1 MEIECAPAPSSP
13 QPILPPYPTPLTT
26 RSPGGEGRLG
36 SCSPA
41 LNPNLQPKSLLAA
54 RWTPPPR
61 LTSGCLALPAQHPHP
76 PILAVWHPLSSHP
89 WGSWQGP
96 SLANVVMS
104 LAVPRERS
112 SWACCQ
118 SVNPGPCARLG
129 NLTQALERGDA
140 GSVGKEPWD
149 VGSVGK
155 LPKSWALGCSDLPGP
170 VQKGG
175 WAYSGQCTFLVQE
188 DQSEGSYVP
197 TQLPGEENS
206 FRVY

>member
-1 MEIECAPAPSSP
+1 M
-13 QPILPPYPTPLTT
+13 
-26 RSPGGEGRLG
+26 EGRLG

>member
-1 MEIECAPAPSSP
+1 M
-13 QPILPPYPTPLTT
+13 
-26 RSPGGEGRLG
+26 EGRLG
-36 SCSPA
+36 SCSPV
-41 LNPNLQPKSLLAA
+41 LNPNLQPKSLLTAP
-54 RWTPPPR
+54 WTPPPR
-61 LTSGCLALPAQHPHP
+61 FTSGCVALPAQHPHP

-112 SWACCQ
+112 GWACCQ

-140 GSVGKEPWD
+140 GSVGKEPW
-149 VGSVGK
+149 GR
-155 LPKSWALGCSDLPGP
+155 
-170 VQKGG
+170 
-175 WAYSGQCTFLVQE
+175 GQCRETAQVMGAGVLRFARCCSEGRLGLLRAVHIFGAGRS
-188 DQSEGSYVP
+188 DEGSYVP
-197 TQLPGEENS
+197 TQWPGEEDS